1 MRCPSGGTWPPE
13 RSSRGNL
20 LRNHRGRRDGGDSSV
35 FLSTNAP
42 APRNIAA
49 SFFRQPQ
56 RLRHAPYH
64 HTSCLEALEARVAR
78 RKARFWLFAPFGDLP
93 TTGLGRS
100 VGNGGIAA
108 ARFVLTGQPKDTMRS
123 APTSTANVAHTALM
137 QDLETKGA
145 LDGWDRPGAL
155 LPIRPCPAGGTRATL
170 MVLTGTLAGQLVMVD
185 GAAVV
190 IGRAADA
197 GLIVDEDGVS
207 SHHARVGST
216 AEGGFYVQD
225 LESENGT
232 FVGSRRIDVAPLSEG
247 DRIQLGPQF
256 RMRFAMLDA
265 TEESLYRRLYE
276 SSVRDPLTQ
285 VFNRRYLAD
294 RLVAE
299 IAHAR
304 RTKGDVAILM
314 ADLDRLKEVN
324 DRFGHLAGDRA
335 LCLVA
340 SRLLGV
346 IRVEDVLAR
355 YGGDEF
361 VILARETDRAE
372 ATLLAERIHRAIETL
387 PMGAAGGEPV
397 GMTMSV
403 GVASLLEVEPTDEPA
418 LALLALADE
427 RMYRAKSWR
436 ENGQSFVRTS

>member
-1 MRCPSGGTWPPE
+1 
-13 RSSRGNL
+13 
-20 LRNHRGRRDGGDSSV
+20 V
-35 FLSTNAP
+35 
-42 APRNIAA
+42 
-49 SFFRQPQ
+49 Q
-56 RLRHAPYH
+56 
-64 HTSCLEALEARVAR
+64 
-78 RKARFWLFAPFGDLP
+78 
-93 TTGLGRS
+93 
-100 VGNGGIAA
+100 
-108 ARFVLTGQPKDTMRS
+108 
-123 APTSTANVAHTALM
+123 TALIP
-137 QDLETKGA
+137 DLETKCP
-145 LDGWDRPGAL
+145 LDDWDRSGTVVPL
-155 LPIRPCPAGGTRATL
+155 RPYAAGGTRATL
-170 MVLTGTLAGQLVMVD
+170 MVLTGASAGQLVTVD
-185 GAAVV
+185 GAAVL

-197 GLIVDEDGVS
+197 NLIVDEAGVS
-207 SHHARVGST
+207 SHHARVGCT

-232 FVGSRRIDVAPLSEG
+232 FVGSHRIDVASLSEG
-247 DRIQLGPQF
+247 DRIQLGPHL

-265 TEESLYRRLYE
+265 TEESLHRRLYE

-304 RTKGDVAILM
+304 RTKEEVAILM
-314 ADLDRLKEVN
+314 ADLDRLKQVN

-340 SRLLGV
+340 SCLRGV

-372 ATLLAERIHRAIETL
+372 ATLLAERIQRAIETL
-387 PMGAAGGEPV
+387 PMGAAGSQRV

-427 RMYRAKSWR
+427 RMYQAKRSR
-436 ENGQSFVRTS
+436 ENGQFFAPTS

>member
-1 MRCPSGGTWPPE
+1 
-13 RSSRGNL
+13 
-20 LRNHRGRRDGGDSSV
+20 V
-35 FLSTNAP
+35 
-42 APRNIAA
+42 
-49 SFFRQPQ
+49 Q
-56 RLRHAPYH
+56 
-64 HTSCLEALEARVAR
+64 
-78 RKARFWLFAPFGDLP
+78 
-93 TTGLGRS
+93 
-100 VGNGGIAA
+100 
-108 ARFVLTGQPKDTMRS
+108 
-123 APTSTANVAHTALM
+123 TALIP
-137 QDLETKGA
+137 DLETKCP
-145 LDGWDRPGAL
+145 LDDWDRSGTVVPL
-155 LPIRPCPAGGTRATL
+155 RPYAAGGTRATL
-170 MVLTGTLAGQLVMVD
+170 MVLTGASAGQLVTVD
-185 GAAVV
+185 GAAVL

-197 GLIVDEDGVS
+197 NLIVDEAGVS
-207 SHHARVGST
+207 SHHARVGCT

-232 FVGSRRIDVAPLSEG
+232 FVGSQRIDVASLSEG
-247 DRIQLGPQF
+247 DRIQLGPHL

-285 VFNRRYLAD
+285 VFNRRYLAE

-304 RTKGDVAILM
+304 RTKEEVAILM
-314 ADLDRLKEVN
+314 ADLDRLKQVN

-340 SRLLGV
+340 SCLLGV

-372 ATLLAERIHRAIETL
+372 ATLLAERIRRAIETL
-387 PMGAAGGEPV
+387 PMGAAGGQRV
-397 GMTMSV
+397 RMTMSV

-427 RMYRAKSWR
+427 RMYRAKRSR
-436 ENGQSFVRTS
+436 ENGQFFAPTS